1 MLDLNSETNKTT
13 VHDVVVVVVDDDDDG
28 GGDGDD
34 DDDDAAD
41 DDDDYDDDYD
51 NDSECPHPST
61 FMIKF
66 SLVSRPVL
74 RDMPR

>member
-13 VHDVVVVVVDDDDDG
+13 VHDVVVVDDDDDG
-28 GGDGDD
+28 GDGD